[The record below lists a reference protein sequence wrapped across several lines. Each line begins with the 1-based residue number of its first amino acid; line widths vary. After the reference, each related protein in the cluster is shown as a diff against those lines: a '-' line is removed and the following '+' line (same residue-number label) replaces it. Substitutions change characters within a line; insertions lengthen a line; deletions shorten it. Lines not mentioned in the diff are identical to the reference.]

1 MVAFFFSFHFHKLII
16 HQCRKVSKFMAT
28 PTGRNRCFTCRKDRA
43 TLRCGGCLQE
53 FCFNHSADHRQELN
67 KQLDEVEVNRDL
79 FRQTLNEQTTDPHK
93 HAFIQQIDK
102 WEHDS
107 VQRIRKKA
115 EKARQTILKHA
126 TEHNK
131 QIEIDLNKL
140 TDQLRQSREENDFYE
155 TDLRHWNEE
164 LMRLSKEV
172 TKPSN
177 MILRRDTASSFINKI
192 SVILTSSKF
201 RCHT

>member
-1 MVAFFFSFHFHKLII
+1 
-16 HQCRKVSKFMAT
+16 MAT
-28 PTGRNRCFTCRKDRA
+28 PTRRNRCFTCRKDRA

-67 KQLDEVEVNRDL
+67 KQLDEVEVTHNL
-79 FRQTLNEQTTDPHK
+79 FHQSLTEQTPDPQK

-107 VQRIRKKA
+107 VQKIRQIA
-115 EKARQTILKHA
+115 EEARQTILKQA
-126 TEHNK
+126 TEHIK
-131 QIEIDLNKL
+131 QIEVDLNKL
-140 TDQLRQSREENDFYE
+140 TEQLRQNREGNDFYE

-172 TKPSN
+172 TTPSN
-177 MILRRDTASSFINKI
+177 MILREDTTSSLINKI
-192 SVILTSSKF
+192 SVDTTTSKLPLLHLIVRKIVSL
-201 RCHT
+201 

>member
-1 MVAFFFSFHFHKLII
+1 
-16 HQCRKVSKFMAT
+16 MAT
-28 PTGRNRCFTCRKDRA
+28 STGRNRCVTCRKDRA

-53 FCFNHSADHRQELN
+53 FCFNHLADHRQELN
-67 KQLDEVEVNRDL
+67 KQLDEFKVTHDL
-79 FRQTLNEQTTDPHK
+79 FRQSLTEQTTDPQK

-107 VQRIRKKA
+107 VEQIRQVA
-115 EKARQTILKHA
+115 EEARQTILEHA

-131 QIEIDLNKL
+131 QIEVDLNKL

-164 LMRLSKEV
+164 LKRLSKEV
-172 TKPSN
+172 TNPSN
-177 MILRRDTASSFINKI
+177 MILREDTTSSLINKI
-192 SVILTSSKF
+192 SVDITSSKF
-201 RCHT
+201 LCHT

>member
-1 MVAFFFSFHFHKLII
+1 
-16 HQCRKVSKFMAT
+16 MAAA
-28 PTGRNRCFTCRKDRA
+28 TGRNLCVRCGKDKA

-53 FCFNHSADHRQELN
+53 LCFNHLADHRQELN
-67 KQLDEVEVNRDL
+67 TQLDEVEVNRDL
-79 FRQTLNEQTTDPHK
+79 FRQTLTEQTNHPQT

-107 VQRIRKKA
+107 VQRIRQIA
-115 EKARQTILKHA
+115 EEARQTILKHA

-131 QIEIDLNKL
+131 QIEVDFNKL

-172 TKPSN
+172 TTPSN
-177 MILRRDTASSFINKI
+177 MILREDTASSLINKI
-192 SVILTSSKF
+192 SVDITSSKF
-201 RCHT
+201 LCRT